1 MTLFR
6 TIIFTLKVISLFLL
20 GNASIIK
27 ATTPIVDVA
36 QIRDQQI
43 LSTYKGT
50 PGLVAQVDKTRT
62 QMGKHMLTNVLV
74 TPTDNIDRLKA
85 FQAATKAV
93 ITNPVLAQKLDEE
106 LAKFAKNEAE
116 MQMQT
121 TDPIGQKATQDF
133 YFQNKYLQV
142 LNKYPSALFAG
153 LVANTASVF
162 APLVEHAALHFF
174 LGHAGC
180 SHSHAPKKEKH
191 AHAHGAQCCG
201 GHDHSHK
208 EKHSHDNASN
218 VISMALLGYKL
229 YNAAH
234 FALHAINFKDMCGDA
249 VRKADLIQEMQKKL
263 ICVRGCIDC
272 AKAITIAVQA
282 NPEMIANLTHVAQLA
297 SLVDATKAQNLS
309 PELQEFLALIKTDTF
324 ASQSSKLSHYGRI
337 LRAHDLMQKVQ
348 PELKV
353 YLQGVAEVDL
363 HASCAKLV
371 QENKSTA
378 TPYTFADYV
387 HDNRA
392 RLAIQGFW
400 NPLVPKPKAIS
411 QEVALGGQNPQV
423 AVVTGANTGGKST
436 SLANIGSA
444 VHLSQTL
451 GIAPAQKLELTPF
464 AKTIT
469 GFNMTTRVG
478 DGQSLFSTS
487 LDLANKV
494 LTVTKNGS
502 TEKVFIALDELFN
515 STDHTKG
522 QAVAIEF
529 VKRMMEKENAVMFF
543 ATHFPKLAQLEA
555 ESAGKCRN
563 LKAENVDG
571 VYQITPG
578 ASNGTQAFKLI
589 SHGDSLLVKE

>member
-1 MTLFR
+1 
-6 TIIFTLKVISLFLL
+6 
-20 GNASIIK
+20 
-27 ATTPIVDVA
+27 
-36 QIRDQQI
+36 
-43 LSTYKGT
+43 
-50 PGLVAQVDKTRT
+50 
-62 QMGKHMLTNVLV
+62 
-74 TPTDNIDRLKA
+74 
-85 FQAATKAV
+85 
-93 ITNPVLAQKLDEE
+93 
-106 LAKFAKNEAE
+106 
-116 MQMQT
+116 
-121 TDPIGQKATQDF
+121 
-133 YFQNKYLQV
+133 
-142 LNKYPSALFAG
+142 
-153 LVANTASVF
+153 
-162 APLVEHAALHFF
+162 
-174 LGHAGC
+174 
-180 SHSHAPKKEKH
+180 
-191 AHAHGAQCCG
+191 
-201 GHDHSHK
+201 
-208 EKHSHDNASN
+208 
-218 VISMALLGYKL
+218 
-229 YNAAH
+229 
-234 FALHAINFKDMCGDA
+234 
-249 VRKADLIQEMQKKL
+249 MQKKL

-272 AKAITIAVQA
+272 AQAINCAVQA
-282 NPEMIANLTHVAQLA
+282 NPEMIGNLTHVARLA
-297 SLVDATKAQNLS
+297 ALVDASKAQNLS
-309 PELQEFLALIKTDTF
+309 PELQEFLTLIKTDTF
-324 ASQSSKLSHYGRI
+324 AGQSSKLSHYGRI

-348 PELKV
+348 PELQT

-378 TPYTFADYV
+378 TPYTFAQYV

-400 NPLVPKPKAIS
+400 NPLVPKPEAIV
-411 QEVALGGQNPQV
+411 QEVALGGQANPQV

-451 GIAPAQKLELTPF
+451 GIAPAQKFELTPF

-515 STDHTKG
+515 STDHAKG

-543 ATHFPKLAQLEA
+543 ATHFPELAKLEA

-563 LKAENVDG
+563 LKAEKVDG